1 MSAAAR
7 KVSYASYVALGDSWT
22 EGVGDPDPMSPNG
35 VRGWADRVAEVLATR
50 TEGFRYANLAI
61 RGRRT
66 PEIIDEQ
73 VEPALAMRPEL
84 VTFQSG
90 GNDVFRP
97 TVDIDGIV
105 AGIDQVVG
113 RFSAQGATVV
123 LFTHG
128 NGGTSGVIGR
138 LRGRLAVF
146 NELLR
151 EVVDRHGAVLV
162 DNWRVP
168 EGRDPRYWDA
178 DRIHLSPAGHERAA
192 IYVLDA
198 LGMQHDLVTQPLTP
212 LPELSRRDQRRA
224 DTLWAKEHL
233 LPWVRRRVAGRS
245 LGDGIEPKYPV
256 LTELLQ
262 RVPESPSA

>member
-1 MSAAAR
+1 MMQPFT
-7 KVSYASYVALGDSWT
+7 SYVALGDSWT
-22 EGVGDPDPMSPNG
+22 EGVGDPDPRCPNG

-50 TEGFRYANLAI
+50 TEGFQYANLAI

-66 PEIIDEQ
+66 PEIIAEQ
-73 VEPALAMRPEL
+73 VEPALAMKPDL

-97 TVDIDGIV
+97 TVDIDAIV
-105 AGIDQVVG
+105 TGIDETVA
-113 RFSAQGATVV
+113 RFRAEGATVV

-138 LRGRLAVF
+138 LRGRLAIF

-168 EGRDPRYWDA
+168 ESMDPRFWDS
-178 DRIHLSPAGHERAA
+178 DRIHLSPAGHQRAA
-192 IYVLDA
+192 MYVLDA
-198 LGMQHDLVTQPLTP
+198 LGVPHDLTSPDLEPLTA
-212 LPELSRRDQRRA
+212 LSRREQRRA
-224 DTLWAKEHL
+224 DAQWAREHL
-233 LPWVRRRVAGRS
+233 APWISRRVRGRS

-256 LTELLQ
+256 LTPFAPLTGETNP
-262 RVPESPSA
+262 V